1 MTSPER
7 ITVVDAH
14 TEGEPLRVITGG
26 YPQPSGETVLERR
39 RYAKAHLDRY
49 RTALMYEP
57 RGHAD
62 MYGCLIMPPVSA
74 TAHFSV
80 LFLHN
85 EGYSTMCGHGILGVT
100 RVVLEEILGDAAHG
114 VEATARGRVDHAL
127 DARHAI
133 RDLAPAASCPDGDVE
148 VRIDTPA
155 GLVTARAAVA
165 AGRVHTIR
173 FRNVASWAAAL
184 DAEVDVPGL
193 GRVRYDI
200 GYGGAFY
207 AFVDAEPLGLTLTP
221 PHARQL
227 IDAGMRI
234 KRAVM
239 RAHPLTHP
247 ESEDLAFLY
256 GTIFTGPPARAENHS
271 RHVCIF
277 AEGELDRSPTGTG
290 VSARAALLA
299 ARGALQV
306 DRGAHDAPTSVSIE
320 SILGTTFTVRIV
332 DAAGGDGGAR
342 EAGGACPANAVIPEV
357 GGRAY
362 ITGHSTL
369 LLDANDPLRDGFLI
383 R

>member
-26 YPQPSGETVLERR
+26 YPQPRGDTVLERR

-62 MYGCLIMPPVSA
+62 MYGCLIMPPVSEA
-74 TAHFSV
+74 AHFSV

-100 RVVLEEILGDAAHG
+100 RVVLEEVLGDATHG
-114 VEATARGRVDHAL
+114 GGASL
-127 DARHAI
+127 I
-133 RDLAPAASCPDGDVE
+133 RNLAPAAACPDGDVE

-165 AGRVHTIR
+165 AGRVHGIR

-239 RAHPLTHP
+239 KAHPLSHP
-247 ESEDLAFLY
+247 ESPELAFLY
-256 GTIFTGPPARAENHS
+256 GTIFTGRAARAENHS

-277 AEGELDRSPTGTG
+277 ADGELDRSPTGTG

-306 DRGAHDAPTSVSIE
+306 DRRAQDAPTNVSIE
-320 SILGTTFTVRIV
+320 SILGTTFGVQVVATTRVGPHDAIV
-332 DAAGGDGGAR
+332 
-342 EAGGACPANAVIPEV
+342 PEV
-357 GGRAY
+357 SGRAF
-362 ITGHSTL
+362 ITGRSTFL
-369 LLDANDPLRDGFLI
+369 LHDDDPLRDGFMI